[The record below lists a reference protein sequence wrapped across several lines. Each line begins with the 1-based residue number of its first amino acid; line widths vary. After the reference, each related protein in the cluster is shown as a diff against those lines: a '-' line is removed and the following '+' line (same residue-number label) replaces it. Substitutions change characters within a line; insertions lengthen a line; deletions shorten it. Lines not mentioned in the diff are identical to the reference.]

1 MACAALAR
9 RRARDLSGERDEG
22 DANAAPRTL
31 SAGKR

>member
-22 DANAAPRTL
+22 DASTVRRML